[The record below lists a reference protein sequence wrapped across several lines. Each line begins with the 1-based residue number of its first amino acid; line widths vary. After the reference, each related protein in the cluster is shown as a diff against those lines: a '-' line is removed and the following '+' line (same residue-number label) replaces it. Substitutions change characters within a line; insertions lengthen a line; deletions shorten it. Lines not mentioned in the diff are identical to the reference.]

1 MGSSGADLGWADRSY
16 DEIVRL
22 FDMRWRNSFFWPYP
36 AADPD
41 SRAALAGRG
50 RPPYTHSGGISHCD
64 RAISA
69 PLRRAR
75 GRPKTA
81 SDPAV
86 KSANFR
92 PPRLRSSTAVATPSD
107 SFPDFLARLRARD
120 DTAARDLFE
129 RFARA
134 LIGMARG
141 RFAPAIRHKVD
152 PEDVVQSAYKSFF
165 ARYGDGNLNVVNWN
179 GLWGLL
185 TLITLRKCAER
196 VEYLRAACRDIGRE
210 ADPLAG
216 P

>member
-1 MGSSGADLGWADRSY
+1 M
-16 DEIVRL
+16 
-22 FDMRWRNSFFWPYP
+22 
-36 AADPD
+36 
-41 SRAALAGRG
+41 
-50 RPPYTHSGGISHCD
+50 
-64 RAISA
+64 
-69 PLRRAR
+69 
-75 GRPKTA
+75 
-81 SDPAV
+81 
-86 KSANFR
+86 
-92 PPRLRSSTAVATPSD
+92 ATPSD

-216 P
+216 PDGPVWPNPISREPTPYEALVLTETVDRLLVGLDESERPVVELSLEGYSTQEISDRLKRSERTVRRIRERVRLRLEEGQVQGLGEGPMDVPGI